1 MDTLDRLGLQP
12 VRVLWVLVALVAA
25 GPIGAALDGRS
36 TPVVAVC
43 LVGLW
48 LGWTVGFGALLVPRS
63 SALTVVRVLVPA
75 GLAVTITAA
84 VTGRVDAQTVA
95 AVVLASVATVWAF
108 APWVGE
114 RFVDGSSYGTERR
127 FPLRPPVLFSVVIAP
142 LTWLL
147 VIGGAVAGPLLLA
160 AGRWLIGVPVWA
172 VGWAVAVI
180 GVRSLHQLSRR
191 WVVLVPTGLVL
202 HDRLT
207 MPEPQLVLRRSITLL
222 GPAPADSDA
231 RDLTAGAA
239 GLALRLRSSEPVEL
253 LVRSGPNRTE
263 TVTVTE
269 LLFCASRPRRLLDVA
284 AQRRIPIG

>member
-1 MDTLDRLGLQP
+1 MDILDRLGLQP
-12 VRVLWVLVALVAA
+12 VRVLWVLVALLAA
-25 GPIGAALDGRS
+25 TPIGAALEHRS
-36 TPVVAVC
+36 APVAAVC
-43 LVGLW
+43 LVGSW
-48 LGWTVGFGALLVPRS
+48 LGWAVGFGALLVPRS

-75 GLAVTITAA
+75 GSAATVAAA
-84 VTGRVDAQTVA
+84 VVGGVDARAVA
-95 AVVLASVATVWAF
+95 AVVVASLAAVWSL

-114 RFVDGSSYGTERR
+114 SFVDGSSYGAERR
-127 FPLRPPVLFSVVIAP
+127 FPLRPPVLFSVVVAP

-147 VIGGAVAGPLLLA
+147 VMVGAVSGPLLLA
-160 AGRWLIGVPVWA
+160 TGRWVIGVPITA
-172 VGWAVAVI
+172 LGWFVVAI

-207 MPEPQLVLRRSITLL
+207 MPEPQLFLRRSITLL
-222 GPAPADSDA
+222 GPAPADTEA

-253 LVRSGPNRTE
+253 LVRSGANRTE
-263 TVTVTE
+263 AVTVSE
-269 LLFCASRPRRLLDVA
+269 LLFCASRPRRLLEVA